1 MQQSGGLLLAA
12 GWTAATPLFL
22 PVGQKCK
29 RVPFAV
35 PKKDGLERAAPV
47 RTLVQKLRAGE
58 QFLARGRVHRR
69 KTHPIRDVGFLLF
82 LLSCVLRKSAAGAGL
97 TATTPLFSFTESERK
112 CKRIPFTP
120 LLENAI
126 QKYGHLICVEL
137 SVFV

>member
-69 KTHPIRDVGFLLF
+69 KTHPIWDVGFLLF
-82 LLSCVLRKSAAGAGL
+82 CFCEEFQTSAAGEGWTDPNL
-97 TATTPLFSFTESERK
+97 YF
-112 CKRIPFTP
+112 
-120 LLENAI
+120 
-126 QKYGHLICVEL
+126 L
-137 SVFV
+137 SH